1 MFHNYTL
8 KSAVWHEKPISF
20 EWDPDAGVVRGTDA
34 ERVKALVA
42 MAVSDG
48 GVESHPFPTRY
59 DIEDPLHRH
68 AEMAAILG
76 MFWELPSDLA
86 KHLPAEEVN
95 DQYEAGETPL
105 S

>member
-8 KSAVWHEKPISF
+8 KSAVWHEAPLSF
-20 EWDPDAGVVRGTDA
+20 EWDSGTGEVRGTDA
-34 ERVKALVA
+34 ERVKRLVA

-59 DIEDPLHRH
+59 DIEDPLHRP

-76 MFWELPSDLA
+76 MFWELPADLA

-95 DQYEAGETPL
+95 AQHEADDTSL